1 MAAGVVVDTSF
12 LITLG
17 SAGRENHATARRY
30 WRHFA
35 ESGMPIFLSSIV
47 VSEFHL
53 KQKLPPEILRSC
65 VILPFNWDDAVK
77 AAEIDFT
84 TLERDGATRNVI
96 KDDVKIIAQAI
107 VKDAAYV
114 ITDDKNSFHRYA
126 ERAKERGEACFKS
139 ISLAEGFD
147 RSFFASDGQRDFVD
161 ALEDNSKEEEPDD

>member
-17 SAGRENHATARRY
+17 SAGRENHATGRRY
-30 WRHFA
+30 WKHFA
-35 ESGMPIFLSSIV
+35 ETGMPIFLSSIV

-65 VILPFNWDDAVK
+65 VILPFNWDDAIK
-77 AAEIDFT
+77 AAEIDFR
-84 TLERDGATRNVI
+84 TLERDGVSRSVI

-126 ERAKERGEACFKS
+126 ERAKEQGEACFKS

-147 RSFFASDGQRDFVD
+147 RSHFTSDGQRDFVD
-161 ALEDNSKEEEPDD
+161 ALEDGSNENEPDD